1 MNNEQQSQS
10 NADANVPG
18 VVPQGSVAPL
28 IERMAAAEK
37 ESVALVATIR
47 ARVEEAGAQCDNIQ
61 KRQADAQTAKAEIE
75 SQLAAMRET
84 MATFNQQV
92 EAAKVVIAELST
104 ASNQTKE
111 SSTQATASLESL
123 RTLANTATEA
133 AGRIEALKTQVEQS
147 AQVAQQRSEHIED
160 GRKYVDA
167 KRAEIDVIL
176 NTAQQSATKAESQH
190 QASRAISDN
199 LTNLYATAQTV
210 KANVDSVA
218 DAVRTLRDQ
227 CNEYEKST
235 KLIADI
241 AEVAD
246 QRVKAY
252 EMKLVDL
259 ESQSRERLKTIDSL
273 LPGAASAGLA
283 SAFLNRRGYF
293 KWPQRIW
300 QGVFVLCLILL
311 VIIAGVHTGP
321 NGLEYG
327 LLPKADATLTLD
339 HLWLS
344 LVYRLPFALP
354 LIWLAF
360 HASHKAALS
369 QRLEEDYAFK
379 ETVSR
384 SFEGYRREMAEL
396 EGKSAPHSALSRLC
410 AGVLAVITNPPG
422 RIYEKHALNKTPFN
436 ALAETAAPIAE
447 AATKL
452 KPSRLAE

>member
-176 NTAQQSATKAESQH
+176 NTAQQSATKAESQ
-190 QASRAISDN
+190 
-199 LTNLYATAQTV
+199 
-210 KANVDSVA
+210 
-218 DAVRTLRDQ
+218 
-227 CNEYEKST
+227 
-235 KLIADI
+235 
-241 AEVAD
+241 
-246 QRVKAY
+246 
-252 EMKLVDL
+252 
-259 ESQSRERLKTIDSL
+259 
-273 LPGAASAGLA
+273 G
-283 SAFLNRRGYF
+283 RG
-293 KWPQRIW
+293 
-300 QGVFVLCLILL
+300 
-311 VIIAGVHTGP
+311 
-321 NGLEYG
+321 
-327 LLPKADATLTLD
+327 
-339 HLWLS
+339 
-344 LVYRLPFALP
+344 
-354 LIWLAF
+354 
-360 HASHKAALS
+360 
-369 QRLEEDYAFK
+369 
-379 ETVSR
+379 
-384 SFEGYRREMAEL
+384 
-396 EGKSAPHSALSRLC
+396 
-410 AGVLAVITNPPG
+410 
-422 RIYEKHALNKTPFN
+422 
-436 ALAETAAPIAE
+436 
-447 AATKL
+447 
-452 KPSRLAE
+452 